1 MPGFGFGNGFGDSVC
16 AIAGKLMLTAVKAI
30 TLANNFPDM
39 SHLRKE
45 ASYTIS
51 KNLRLTSV

>member
-1 MPGFGFGNGFGDSVC
+1 
-16 AIAGKLMLTAVKAI
+16 MLTAVNAK